1 MGMGNSRKID
11 YSLGE
16 ENDKFMIREG
26 RKRRDK
32 EHPHLVVRWGWRDGG
47 AGLSPADRCRR
58 LFAARKKQIQNY
70 HVRQSGSFERHDP
83 KAPRERE
90 AGHSAMPVCVSKCFK
105 KP

>member
-1 MGMGNSRKID
+1 MGMGNSRKTD

-32 EHPHLVVRWGWRDGG
+32 EHPHSVVRWGRRDGGGRGGGAEARWG

-58 LFAARKKQIQNY
+58 LFVARKKQIQN
-70 HVRQSGSFERHDP
+70 
-83 KAPRERE
+83 
-90 AGHSAMPVCVSKCFK
+90 
-105 KP
+105 